1 MILQTVWKEETS
13 VKAFEMDIL
22 KRWKP
27 ASFFQT
33 LQEAA
38 SNHADHLGVG
48 YQEMHSRDMAWILS
62 RLKVQFFEYPQLGD
76 KVIIQTWPKGLQ
88 QKLFFMRDFH
98 LTAKDGRR
106 FASASSAWLLVNIKA
121 RKLLMPNALYKP
133 VPDNN
138 GMAAI
143 AEPLEK
149 INVPDGLPERL
160 SMIAGYSAIDIMEH
174 ANNARYVE
182 WICDCFPVEE
192 WRRRTLSWIQVNY
205 VNEVR
210 PGERLSLGIC
220 PQEGDPNTWLVN
232 GANLSTGMRA
242 FEAALGWK

>member
-1 MILQTVWKEETS
+1 MILQTVWKEETT
-13 VKAFEMDIL
+13 VRAFETDIL

-38 SNHADHLGVG
+38 GNHAEHLGVG
-48 YQEMHSRDMAWILS
+48 YQEMHSREMAWILS
-62 RLKVQFFEYPQLGD
+62 RLKIQFFEYPQLGD
-76 KVIIQTWPKGLQ
+76 KVTIQTWPKGLQ

-98 LTAKDGRR
+98 LMAKDGRR
-106 FASASSAWLLVNIKA
+106 FASASSAWLLVNLKA

-138 GMAAI
+138 GLAAI
-143 AEPLEK
+143 SEPLEK

-160 SMIAGYSAIDIMEH
+160 SVVAGYSAVDIMEH
-174 ANNARYVE
+174 ANNARYAE

-192 WRRRTLSWIQVNY
+192 WRKRTLSWIQVNY

-210 PGERLSLGIC
+210 PGERISLSAC
-220 PQEGDPNTWLVN
+220 PVEGDPNTWVVS
-232 GANLSTGMRA
+232 GANLTTGMRA